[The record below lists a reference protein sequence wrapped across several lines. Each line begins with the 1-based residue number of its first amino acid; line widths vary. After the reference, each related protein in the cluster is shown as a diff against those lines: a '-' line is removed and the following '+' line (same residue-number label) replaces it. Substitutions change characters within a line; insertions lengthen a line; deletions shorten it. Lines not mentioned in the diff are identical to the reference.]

1 MESKLQRFKRLK
13 ATMREI
19 DYLTRAQNRCVE
31 NCDLRRNS
39 MEIINQKITD
49 CDERMKLILANGPTE
64 ASKKKIRRT
73 APKRRVKRGDKPKVE
88 EKPETPDVFNILD
101 SKELFKLTEQ
111 QIEIDDTKVRIKE
124 LDSEQKKVQKRIK
137 TKHVVLGN
145 KTCEEYDKHQ
155 KREKEIRIGKKEFQS
170 NMLLILLWMAAI
182 VASIVLAVNSYT
194 NEPYDWTCDD
204 GEQTIKVNLV
214 LDDIYHCMDGSD
226 EATSG
231 IFEDDTSA
239 ESAEMEWERKNGLIS
254 AYLIICGIP
263 VFGVMITM
271 LFSHLKPSSEYYGQI
286 VSDKLKAEKDAH
298 ADVFTLHKQAVSKSK
313 HLTKDKKK
321 AVEDLRER
329 ESRKSKSI
337 IQISKIKQNRQEL
350 VSKYSIQRDELS
362 SCLELLESTEL
373 KIKEKYDSISDL
385 LPNQI

>member
-64 ASKKKIRRT
+64 ASNKKIRRT
-73 APKRRVKRGDKPKVE
+73 VPKRRVKRGDKPKVE
-88 EKPETPDVFNILD
+88 EKPEIPDVFILD
-101 SKELFKLTEQ
+101 SEELFKLTEQ
-111 QIEIDDTKVRIKE
+111 QIEIDDIKVRIKE

-155 KREKEIRIGKKEFQS
+155 KREKEIRIEKKEFQS
-170 NMLLILLWMAAI
+170 KMLSILLWMAAI
-182 VASIVLAVNSYT
+182 VVSIVLAVNSYT

-231 IFEDDTSA
+231 IFGDDTSA
-239 ESAEMEWERKNGLIS
+239 EIAEREWHMQNGAYS

-263 VFGVMITM
+263 VFGLMFTM

-286 VSDKLKAEKDAH
+286 VDDKLKAQKDAH

-313 HLTKDKKK
+313 RLTKDKKK

-337 IQISKIKQNRQEL
+337 IQIAKIKQNRQEL

>member
-73 APKRRVKRGDKPKVE
+73 VPKRRVKRGDKPKVE
-88 EKPETPDVFNILD
+88 EKPEIPDVFILD
-101 SKELFKLTEQ
+101 SEELFKLTEQ
-111 QIEIDDTKVRIKE
+111 QIEIDDIKVRIKE

-155 KREKEIRIGKKEFQS
+155 KREKEIRIEKKEFQS
-170 NMLLILLWMAAI
+170 KMLSILLWMAAI
-182 VASIVLAVNSYT
+182 VVSIVLAVNSYT

-231 IFEDDTSA
+231 IFGDDTSA
-239 ESAEMEWERKNGLIS
+239 EIAEGEWHIQNGAYS

-263 VFGVMITM
+263 VFGLMFTM

-286 VSDKLKAEKDAH
+286 VDDKLKAQKDAH

-313 HLTKDKKK
+313 RLTKDKKK

-337 IQISKIKQNRQEL
+337 IQIAKIKQNRQEL